1 MGSRNRNP
9 LIIDAFQ
16 VRFLIFSYVNIVLTF
31 FITGQSGLIFSPSQ
45 AGEETEGSLRE
56 HRS

>member
-16 VRFLIFSYVNIVLTF
+16 VRFSYFLVCEYCVDFLYHRPVRTHF
-31 FITGQSGLIFSPSQ
+31 QSIPS
-45 AGEETEGSLRE
+45 
-56 HRS
+56 

>member
-31 FITGQSGLIFSPSQ
+31 FINRPVRTHFQSIPS
-45 AGEETEGSLRE
+45 
-56 HRS
+56 